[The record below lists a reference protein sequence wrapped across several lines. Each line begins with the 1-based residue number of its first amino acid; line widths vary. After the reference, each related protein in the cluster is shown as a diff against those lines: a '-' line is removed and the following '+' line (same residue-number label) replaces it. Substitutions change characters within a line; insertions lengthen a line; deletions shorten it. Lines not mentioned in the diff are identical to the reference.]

1 MLLQTNTQWFL
12 ALSVLCFFGMFN
24 IWLSICRNGALGPA
38 REWKLKDCIAVHKL
52 LDTVLLDS
60 DAASSKH

>member
-1 MLLQTNTQWFL
+1 MLLNL
-12 ALSVLCFFGMFN
+12 MSLSVLFVCLTS
-24 IWLSICRNGALGPA
+24 LSMCRNGALGLA

-60 DAASSKH
+60 EAASSKH